1 MRRSIWTRVLV
12 ALLVISMVA
21 TPVSAAGWGNSGS
34 RSWGSFWDRWFG
46 GGNKVVVTEPTEPE
60 EDEPVLTL
68 VEDAST
74 VDNGAGLRAST
85 YTLTSEEDSVGT
97 NAVNAYSLMA
107 TASDTDA
114 QAGTT
119 VKYFPVTMF
128 NYDSR
133 INTATEKKDPGTGDL
148 QGMYFSGGSPDS
160 KTVENK
166 KELPAGQYYIQNIR
180 ASEYRTDGASWLK
193 AHAEKK
199 IYADTQANA
208 SIWTLE
214 VENGTCYL
222 KTQID
227 GTDYYMVVGTN
238 GDNDGYT
245 TTKTPI
251 EIVAYSHNASGVQLR
266 QNGYYL
272 CQWDGETKQ
281 DFGGYNVNN
290 DEGNGMRFYAV
301 DANGNVSSTPTTL
314 NPADAHEN
322 LTWAEV
328 QAGTYYADVACTQ
341 RVTVNTIGESG
352 SGYTQTTVS
361 VRDIWNSKGNE
372 VTVGGVNTFETNYY
386 YYYAFV
392 NKYYP
397 VYIRNDGATYY
408 VEFCYTDYYNYLY
421 GVGAN
426 WGSKFGIDA
435 EVTLYTNSLTV
446 TRYTLTADGEIL
458 ATLKGTDT
466 SAKVGV
472 TLYTPGVTETITRA
486 YARWNWW
493 NKRSGNNANGDLI
506 YTGLVQQTMVDD
518 QIVFNVP
525 EGGIFNSDTS
535 VKDIYE
541 YVGLPFVLKEYTK
554 ANNDEGKL
562 GLYYSFDSDENG
574 AYFEGAP
581 QSGSI
586 DEFGNVTAHNLHFAE
601 GVPQPMPSNLTV
613 GDGSTNAFFPYN
625 DQSSYVTSQVDYHF
639 GMRADLPFSMT
650 PNGRIKSTDNESAP
664 IEFTFSG
671 DDDVWVFI
679 DGHLVIDLGGIHNR
693 LDATINFAENTITY
707 SEENAAD
714 TDHSTSSYNDSSF
727 SMTQQLFTT
736 EAGVGVIPMSRDAF
750 ALDPDHEMQV
760 FYLER
765 GEGTSNCR
773 IEFNLPMND
782 TVLVTKDATQSW
794 SRSEEEA
801 NPGVEDAG
809 VSQLTAAEQAIINNI
824 DFGFTLYKKTANSD
838 AFKPVA
844 NTNFYLVG
852 RAVEGIVIN
861 QTDANGH
868 FYLKNGQ
875 SAKFITEIP
884 MDGVTYYVVEDKVP
898 DGFVSPD
905 FNFKGVA
912 TYDYSYTDGT
922 VSGTASAADAS
933 EIPEQII
940 DMPKQD
946 ADGNWYDWAENKSY
960 EVTVKGSVEANDSI
974 EFICSNYLDAELPNP
989 TALAYEDI
997 IVIDYGLPV
1006 QIDPLANDVFRGDN
1020 IEIIAFGGAKME
1032 LGKIVDKDG
1041 DKVFEEEE
1049 LDITYDNDNFHSGSV
1064 VLNDKTYSV
1073 DDKDNVTRDTFTYTL
1088 NKQLT
1093 EVEVITYIIKVTGQ
1107 EKQEATEE
1115 TLTQYDYAI
1124 GKVYIVPATVMYY
1137 EENFSGLVTFT
1148 GKNWRN
1154 TVETAGKSDYQEPG
1168 VVGTTTD
1175 SIYGTDVAYLNDSFD
1190 SNGTSYYG
1198 NTTNGAI
1205 KFEYTFTGTGT
1216 TIFARTSSKT
1226 GYVQIKLYD
1235 GTTNSGTGY
1244 RNIAYRDT
1252 YYEDTNGSALDDDG
1266 TLYNIPIYTEE
1277 NLPYGTY
1284 TVVCTVAKA
1293 GTLNAGPVVE
1303 ENGVR
1308 VKRSEAEF
1316 YLDGIRIMQ
1325 PLNEKAENKELTEKA
1340 LGAYDTDGES
1350 NLDTVTLRNK
1360 LITDYESDFDP
1371 ELGET
1376 EEQWPFA
1383 VLTDTNGSII
1393 FASEY
1398 ITAGPKE
1405 EVYLLPGQSV
1415 SFTIKY
1421 WHTDGYRMHMGMKA
1435 PFGEGTVKV
1444 GQTTYEL
1451 NNTVDCYYDITGK
1464 QASVVTKTDEKGNT
1478 YYEATYTFTATDK
1491 IVSLTNI
1498 KVVGNYEFVIVEGE
1512 DFEENN
1518 ETNQ

>member
-1 MRRSIWTRVLV
+1 MRRSIWTRVLAV
-12 ALLVISMVA
+12 LLVVSMLA
-21 TPVSAAGWGNSGS
+21 MPVSAAGNGS
-34 RSWGSFWDRWFG
+34 RSSRGSRGWGSIWDRWSG

-60 EDEPVLTL
+60 QDEAVLTL

-85 YTLTSEEDSVGT
+85 YTLTSEEQTSGT

-107 TASDTDA
+107 AADEADA

-119 VKYFPVTMF
+119 VKYFPVTMY
-128 NYDSR
+128 NY
-133 INTATEKKDPGTGDL
+133 NTSALNAATDAKDDDL
-148 QGMYFSGGSPDS
+148 TVREGLYFTGGSPEYS
-160 KTVENK
+160 KSTVADMSAFV
-166 KELPAGQYYIQNIR
+166 AGQYYIQNIR
-180 ASEYRTDGASWLK
+180 ASENRTDGASWLQ
-193 AHAEKK
+193 AHGDNK
-199 IYADTQANA
+199 IYAVTKENA
-208 SIWTLE
+208 TVWTL
-214 VENGTCYL
+214 VIENDEYYLTCD
-222 KTQID
+222 ID
-227 GTDYYMVVGTN
+227 GVTYYMVVGTG

-251 EIVAYSHNASGVQLR
+251 EIVAYSGNASGVQLR

-272 CQWDGETKQ
+272 CQWGGVAML
-281 DFGGYNVNN
+281 DFGGYDVNN
-290 DEGNGMRFYAV
+290 DGGNGMLFYPV
-301 DANGNVSSTPTTL
+301 DSDEPIAPG
-314 NPADAHEN
+314 
-322 LTWAEV
+322 
-328 QAGTYYADVACTQ
+328 AG
-341 RVTVNTIGESG
+341 VTKIV
-352 SGYTQTTVS
+352 SGYEE
-361 VRDIWNSKGNE
+361 WN
-372 VTVGGVNTFETNYY
+372 
-386 YYYAFV
+386 
-392 NKYYP
+392 
-397 VYIRNDGATYY
+397 
-408 VEFCYTDYYNYLY
+408 
-421 GVGAN
+421 
-426 WGSKFGIDA
+426 
-435 EVTLYTNSLTV
+435 
-446 TRYTLTADGEIL
+446 
-458 ATLKGTDT
+458 
-466 SAKVGV
+466 
-472 TLYTPGVTETITRA
+472 
-486 YARWNWW
+486 RWD
-493 NKRSGNNANGDLI
+493 KASGNNGNGDLI
-506 YTGLVQQTMVDD
+506 YTGLVQSQLEDD

-525 EGGIFNSDTS
+525 EGGIFNDDTS

-541 YVGLPFVLKEYTK
+541 YVGLPFVLKEYTNE
-554 ANNDEGKL
+554 NNDEGKL

-574 AYFEGAP
+574 VYFKDTDGDGDADP

-586 DEFGNVTAHNLHFAE
+586 DASGNISAYNLYFDE
-601 GVPQPMPSNLTV
+601 GNTQPLNISV

-625 DQSSYVTSQVDYHF
+625 IHNGTSYDSNIDYHF

-650 PNGRIKSTDNESAP
+650 TNGRIKSTDNESTP
-664 IEFTFSG
+664 ITFTFSG

-693 LDATINFAENTITY
+693 LDATIDFANNTITY

-714 TDHSTSSYNDSSF
+714 DNNSTASYNDSSF

-736 EAGVGVIPMSRDAF
+736 EAGEGIIPMSRDAF
-750 ALDPDHEMQV
+750 ALTPDHEMQV

-782 TVLVTKDATQSW
+782 TVLVTKNATRSW
-794 SRSEEEA
+794 NSTNNNEEDLTDSEQT
-801 NPGVEDAG
+801 V
-809 VSQLTAAEQAIINNI
+809 INEI
-824 DFGFTLYKKTANSD
+824 DFGFTLYKKTADSD
-838 AFKPVA
+838 AFEPVA

-852 RAVEGIVIN
+852 RGVEGVVIN

-884 MDGVTYYVVEDKVP
+884 TEGVTYYVVEDNVSN
-898 DGFVSPD
+898 GFVSPD
-905 FNFKGVA
+905 FIYAGKA
-912 TYDYSYTDGT
+912 TYDYSYTGITASDEDTENTQT
-922 VSGTASAADAS
+922 VTGTAPAADAT
-933 EIPEQII
+933 QI
-940 DMPKQD
+940 PKQVIPMPAVD
-946 ADGNWYDWAENKSY
+946 EDGSMVWAENKSF

-974 EFICSNYLDAELPNP
+974 EFICSNYMDATLPNP
-989 TALAYEDI
+989 SVFAMEDI
-997 IVIDYGLPV
+997 IVLDYGLSV
-1006 QIDPLANDVFRGDN
+1006 KIDPLVNDLYRGDTV
-1020 IEIIAFGGAKME
+1020 EILYVGGADVTLTTE
-1032 LGKIVDKDG
+1032 TASDGLVTGKWTEDNT
-1041 DKVFEEEE
+1041 
-1049 LDITYDNDNFHSGSV
+1049 LDFGSV
-1064 VLNDKTYSV
+1064 ELVKGTATAA
-1073 DDKDNVTRDTFTYTL
+1073 DNSRDTFIYTL
-1088 NKQLT
+1088 SEQLT
-1093 EVEVITYIIKVTGQ
+1093 EVEVLTYIVKTTGTA
-1107 EKQEATEE
+1107 ENAAEE
-1115 TLTQYDYAI
+1115 MMENNAFSV

-1137 EENFSGLVTFT
+1137 EEDFSGLVTFT
-1148 GKNWRN
+1148 GKNWVGSVD
-1154 TVETAGKSDYQEPG
+1154 TDGKSDYQEPG

-1252 YYEDTNGSALDDDG
+1252 YYEDTNGSALDADG

-1277 NLPYGTY
+1277 DLPYGTY

-1303 ENGVR
+1303 ENGVL
-1308 VKRSEAEF
+1308 VKRSGGEF
-1316 YLDGIRIMQ
+1316 YLDGIRIKQ
-1325 PLNEKAENKELTEKA
+1325 PLNEDAENAELTEKA

-1350 NLDTVTLRNK
+1350 NLETVTLRNK

-1393 FASEY
+1393 YASEY
-1398 ITAGPKE
+1398 VTAGPKE

-1435 PFGEGTVKV
+1435 PFGAGAVKV

-1464 QASVVTKTDEKGNT
+1464 QASVVTKTDEDGYS

-1498 KVVGNYEFVIVEGE
+1498 KIVGNYEFVIVE
-1512 DFEENN
+1512 DENIDIV
-1518 ETNQ
+1518 E